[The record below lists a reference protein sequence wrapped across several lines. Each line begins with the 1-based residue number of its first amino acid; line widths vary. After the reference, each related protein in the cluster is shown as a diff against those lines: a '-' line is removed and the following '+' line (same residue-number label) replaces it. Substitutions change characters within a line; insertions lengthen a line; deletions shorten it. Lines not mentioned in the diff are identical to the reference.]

1 MIIHCGFSSLFY
13 WANGL
18 TPVQHHNA
26 SLLTMIKTLGCHVC
40 NTVPGCEVFLFM
52 LANDAHVGAISLITT
67 TVKTLVGPSP
77 LHCPS
82 HSTTPGEWILV
93 GWRLDCNAIFG
104 HHNATNLCIYHDNCL
119 FINNVLTI
127 TILNWE
133 LWWVPNLHRIWILKK
148 SLANATTWVALID
161 VYKRRRN
168 QWFIPQN
175 YPVYQCNYRKHCQR
189 KCCSMKFNGVKLYL
203 RLSD

>member
-1 MIIHCGFSSLFY
+1 MIIHCEFSSLFY

-82 HSTTPGEWILV
+82 HSTTPGEWVFV
-93 GWRLDCNAIFG
+93 GWRLDWINVNIFMTQAIIT
-104 HHNATNLCIYHDNCL
+104 AQYS
-119 FINNVLTI
+119 VLSFLLVQAPGVMI
-127 TILNWE
+127 
-133 LWWVPNLHRIWILKK
+133 WVHGGR
-148 SLANATTWVALID
+148 
-161 VYKRRRN
+161 
-168 QWFIPQN
+168 
-175 YPVYQCNYRKHCQR
+175 VYQHDFV
-189 KCCSMKFNGVKLYL
+189 SLHSDGLNGIQQTTYSPVTLYQ
-203 RLSD
+203 S

>member
-1 MIIHCGFSSLFY
+1 MTIHCGFSSLFY

-93 GWRLDCNAIFG
+93 GWRLDCICPIPNSATYHEMQSHVCPIQKYKQNKINSILFKELRIMLIGCNLWGIFKFW
-104 HHNATNLCIYHDNCL
+104 HTESKNLVILWQLMDNDL
-119 FINNVLTI
+119 QVS
-127 TILNWE
+127 
-133 LWWVPNLHRIWILKK
+133 V
-148 SLANATTWVALID
+148 
-161 VYKRRRN
+161 
-168 QWFIPQN
+168 
-175 YPVYQCNYRKHCQR
+175 
-189 KCCSMKFNGVKLYL
+189 
-203 RLSD
+203 

>member
-1 MIIHCGFSSLFY
+1 MIIHCEFSSLFY

-26 SLLTMIKTLGCHVC
+26 SLLTMIKTLRCHVC

-82 HSTTPGEWILV
+82 HSTTPGEWVLV
-93 GWRLDCNAIFG
+93 GWRLDCVSIRGNWRMDPTHAFLLSVFPMKNTL
-104 HHNATNLCIYHDNCL
+104 HAKAMAVLNRSLLL
-119 FINNVLTI
+119 FCFSFFF
-127 TILNWE
+127 ILQIKKHKQKRYNRWY
-133 LWWVPNLHRIWILKK
+133 LYFPIHVQWPRFRLILK
-148 SLANATTWVALID
+148 L
-161 VYKRRRN
+161 
-168 QWFIPQN
+168 
-175 YPVYQCNYRKHCQR
+175 
-189 KCCSMKFNGVKLYL
+189 
-203 RLSD
+203 

>member
-52 LANDAHVGAISLITT
+52 LENDAHVGAISLITT

-93 GWRLDCNAIFG
+93 GWRLDCYL
-104 HHNATNLCIYHDNCL
+104 NLRKERDSLVAYRPLDK
-119 FINNVLTI
+119 T
-127 TILNWE
+127 TILYLNRF
-133 LWWVPNLHRIWILKK
+133 L
-148 SLANATTWVALID
+148 LIICHID
-161 VYKRRRN
+161 TLINRHEIFSNFHNHITEIVR
-168 QWFIPQN
+168 PT
-175 YPVYQCNYRKHCQR
+175 
-189 KCCSMKFNGVKLYL
+189 
-203 RLSD
+203 